1 MDNYSFRRN
10 SRWGH
15 LPNRYPYLRGVDAL
29 DFFHIKGIGVKFDAF
44 IPIKNVQLLL

>member
-10 SRWGH
+10 SRWWH

-29 DFFHIKGIGVKFDAF
+29 DFFHIKGIGIKFDAF